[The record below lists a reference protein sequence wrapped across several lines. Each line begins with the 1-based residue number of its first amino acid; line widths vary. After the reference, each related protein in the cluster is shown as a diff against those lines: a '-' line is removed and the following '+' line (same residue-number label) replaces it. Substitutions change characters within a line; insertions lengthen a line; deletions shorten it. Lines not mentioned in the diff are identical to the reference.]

1 MNMKNKEYAI
11 RNIFLLIVLIHFFVA
26 CQTREGQD
34 NQTPTLSSITPT
46 LEPSITPATPT
57 LEPTPTSSQVPVEN
71 EDFFELSSQM
81 VDDQIVVRG
90 IEDPAILNAMR
101 KIPRHKFVPDDMVE
115 LAYNDHPLP
124 IGHGQTISQPFIVA
138 LMTQTLNPKP
148 GQRILEIGTG
158 SGYQAAVL
166 AELGVEVYTIEI
178 IPELADQASKRF
190 EDLGYTNISTLTADG
205 YFGWEEFAPF
215 DAVIVTAAPDHL
227 PQMLANQ
234 LSEGGRLVIPIGP
247 VGFVQTLWLFEKEA
261 GELQAT
267 NLGGVTFVP
276 FTGDH

>member
-1 MNMKNKEYAI
+1 MNTKENAI
-11 RNIFLLIVLIHFFVA
+11 QNYFLLMILFLFLVA
-26 CQTREGQD
+26 CQTREKQD
-34 NQTPTLSSITPT
+34 TQTPAFSSIPSTSRPSFTPI
-46 LEPSITPATPT
+46 PPT
-57 LEPTPTSSQVPVEN
+57 LEPTPTSSQVPDEDEIFVESR
-71 EDFFELSSQM
+71 LQM
-81 VDDQIVVRG
+81 VDDQIMPRG
-90 IEDPAILNAMR
+90 IEDPSILDAMR
-101 KIPRHKFVPDDMVE
+101 RIPRHKFVPDDMVE

-124 IGHGQTISQPFIVA
+124 IGYGQTISQPFIVA
-138 LMTQTLNPKP
+138 LMTQALNPKP

-178 IPELADQASKRF
+178 IPELADQAAKRF
-190 EDLGYTNISTLTADG
+190 EELGYTNIHTLTADG
-205 YFGWEEFAPF
+205 YFGWDDFAPF

-227 PQMLANQ
+227 PQPLANQ
-234 LSEGGRLVIPIGP
+234 LGEGGRLVIPIGP
-247 VGFVQTLWLFEKEA
+247 VGFVQTLWLFEKQE